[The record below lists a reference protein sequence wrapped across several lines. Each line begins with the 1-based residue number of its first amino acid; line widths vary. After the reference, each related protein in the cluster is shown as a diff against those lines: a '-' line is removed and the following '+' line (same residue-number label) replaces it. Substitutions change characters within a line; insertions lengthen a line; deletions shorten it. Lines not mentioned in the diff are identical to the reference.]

1 MSGSYLGGNT
11 VITVRRSA
19 QDMERRK
26 AHWRRKLAREQRVL
40 STGARTS
47 PPRRAEAAHGP
58 ARARAYVV
66 VEVAAPRVPWLASAP
81 RSTNKTCRS
90 T

>member
-40 STGARTS
+40 STGARITTT
-47 PPRRAEAAHGP
+47 PRRGSSRTSASPSVCRGGGGCA
-58 ARARAYVV
+58 ARA
-66 VEVAAPRVPWLASAP
+66 VAG
-81 RSTNKTCRS
+81 
-90 T
+90 